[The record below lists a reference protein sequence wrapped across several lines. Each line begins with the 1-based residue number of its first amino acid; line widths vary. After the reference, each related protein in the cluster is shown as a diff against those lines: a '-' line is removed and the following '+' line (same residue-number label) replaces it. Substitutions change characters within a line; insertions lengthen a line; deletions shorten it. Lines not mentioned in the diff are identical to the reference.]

1 MRYFNQI
8 IFEMRHQK
16 MMMWIS
22 IGGTALSIFLVM
34 AFYMS
39 NHVTTAP
46 VAPELDRARIVSGQ
60 PKALLRSRRRGK
72 RGFHEQL
79 AGRSYGRREYHGCRT
94 YGRKIYR

>member
-46 VAPELDRARIVSGQ
+46 VEIHVI
-60 PKALLRSRRRGK
+60 
-72 RGFHEQL
+72 
-79 AGRSYGRREYHGCRT
+79 RT
-94 YGRKIYR
+94 RL